1 MTDQVVTPNVAVNAL
16 DSLKAFINMPV
27 VVTGHYNT
35 PYTGVV
41 ESMGKKAGT
50 MTVRWDEDGTAEDVP
65 FQYISLGAE
74 FAESDADVGARIARK
89 FMTLEKMTRGVAAGR
104 LTGMIVSGPGGVGK
118 THTVEEVFGEV
129 LHESDVDRVSGHITP
144 LALYERLYKNS
155 EEGKI
160 TLFDDCDS
168 VFASSQTLNILK
180 AALDSRPYR
189 IVSWDSRSQLVS
201 APPSFVF
208 KGHIVF
214 LTNLVL
220 TGDHYE
226 AFLTRVHHVD
236 MNMDNREILIR
247 IRQVAEHVEHR
258 NATKEDKE
266 VVLSFL
272 NDHISKLKGVMS
284 IRSFLKLLDLYL
296 LCDSDFKSF
305 KELAYAQLID

>member
-1 MTDQVVTPNVAVNAL
+1 MTDQATPNITVNAL
-16 DSLKAFINMPV
+16 DSLKKQFINKPV
-27 VVTGHYNT
+27 VVTGHYST

-41 ESMGKKAGT
+41 EGLGKKAGT
-50 MTVRWDEDGTAEDVP
+50 LSVRWDEDDTLEDIAL
-65 FQYISLGAE
+65 QYISLGAE
-74 FAESDADVGARIARK
+74 FAESDSDVSARIARK
-89 FMTLEKMTRGVAAGR
+89 FKTLEKMSRGVAAGR

-118 THTVEEVFGEV
+118 THTVEEVFAAEV
-129 LHESDVDRVSGHITP
+129 HESDVDRVSGHITP
-144 LALYERLYKNS
+144 MALYERLYKNS

-168 VFASSQTLNILK
+168 VFQSTQTLNILK

-189 IVSWDSRSQLVS
+189 IISWDSRSQLMS
-201 APPSFVF
+201 APTSFLF

-236 MNMDNREILIR
+236 MNMNNREILVR
-247 IRQVAEHVEHR
+247 IRQVAEHVDHR

-266 VVLSFL
+266 VVLNFL
-272 NDHISKLKGVMS
+272 NEHISELKGVMS

-296 LCDSDFKSF
+296 LCDSDFESF